1 MNQPVRRKTDA
12 GRNGRE
18 SPRHDRIILWKTL
31 TKSSECPST
40 STEEAYCSGASMSSR
55 SSRHAGTA
63 GLRTSS
69 NKRCSKTPG
78 KCRAI
83 HKMKTRP
90 GGQPDGSSHMG
101 AWGGWAL
108 APNTADGEG
117 LTAPTLISRS
127 SPAERSKRRSIFLL
141 LVGAQSPP
149 NHRAAARL
157 ASFAADLS
165 DAIDGAASFSDL

>member
-31 TKSSECPST
+31 TKSSECPRK
-40 STEEAYCSGASMSSR
+40 STEEPYCSGASMSSR

-117 LTAPTLISRS
+117 VSASHISLVAAGV
-127 SPAERSKRRSIFLL
+127 PHVQTVGKFFNLL
-141 LVGAQSPP
+141 EMKFSG
-149 NHRAAARL
+149 RKFIARPDDWL
-157 ASFAADLS
+157 R
-165 DAIDGAASFSDL
+165 

>member
-31 TKSSECPST
+31 TKSSECPRK
-40 STEEAYCSGASMSSR
+40 STEEPYCSGASMSSR

-108 APNTADGEG
+108 APNTADGRVFPLPHVIG
-117 LTAPTLISRS
+117 RRGRA
-127 SPAERSKRRSIFLL
+127 ARSKPPADFLTFWERVSGPESI
-141 LVGAQSPP
+141 
-149 NHRAAARL
+149 ARPDDWL
-157 ASFAADLS
+157 R
-165 DAIDGAASFSDL
+165 